1 MTASQIYDEN
11 SFFFDK
17 ELVMMM
23 KINWANFGSS
33 SSYSLRE
40 IQSQSKTVSHFQ
52 AENWQGEYSCI
63 SHFFHKTKAKLTY
76 FTTVMKV
83 SVPD

>member
-1 MTASQIYDEN
+1 MMKTHS
-11 SFFFDK
+11 FFDK

-52 AENWQGEYSCI
+52 AENWGGES
-63 SHFFHKTKAKLTY
+63 S
-76 FTTVMKV
+76 
-83 SVPD
+83 